1 MQYSRQYVV
10 DSLRHLGYRQMA
22 DEASQELPD
31 PVDLDELQE
40 WSLRHGLTRDVLISR
55 MGGSP

>member
-1 MQYSRQYVV
+1 MQYRRQSVV
-10 DSLRHLGYRQMA
+10 DSLRRLGYPQLS
-22 DEASQELPD
+22 DDASRDLPD

-40 WSLRHGLTRDVLISR
+40 WELRHGLTHDDLISR